1 MSLTLNNI
9 NQFVLK
15 KQYLSKSPKY
25 VRFVDIINNLYGLHA
40 TVPTTPY
47 LSLFSRLNNFT
58 KQDLDNELY
67 IKRNLGKIRFV
78 RKTVYVLSKN
88 ELSTAFNATK
98 EMIGSISMPHLFEY
112 LEVSENEYRIFSKKI
127 MEILKENAMTTKEI
141 KKEIDNSINI
151 SGIVNLMC
159 DQGLLIRGKPK
170 SGWKSNIHTYRLF
183 NDFYPDVNLN
193 SIDETKAQK
202 KVVRK
207 YIQTFEPVTEND
219 ISWWTGFKKGVV
231 REILDDF
238 NKEITQIDIDGLQKK
253 YLMFEQN
260 MKKLDNIQELKEPM
274 INLLPKLDN
283 YIMGYKDRQRYL
295 DDTFYEYIFD
305 RSGNATN
312 IIMMNGKIIGV
323 WDFIEP
329 VVKLFL
335 FEQVKPIIL
344 EIILSKAKK
353 IGNFIFEKPV
363 KVQVV
368 DHMVS
373 LLKRTAGGFLSPL
386 KNS

>member
-1 MSLTLNNI
+1 MSLSLNNI

-15 KQYLSKSPKY
+15 KQYLSKSPKD
-25 VRFVDIINNLYGLHA
+25 VNFVDIINNLYGLHA

-47 LSLFSRLNNFT
+47 LSLFARLNNFT

-88 ELSTAFNATK
+88 ELSTAFSATK
-98 EMIGSISMPHLFEY
+98 EMIGTISMPHLFEY
-112 LEVSENEYRIFSKKI
+112 LGVSHNEYRIFSKKI
-127 MEILKENAMTTKEI
+127 IEILKENAMTTKEI
-141 KKEIDNSINI
+141 KKEIDKSKNI

-170 SGWKSNIHTYRLF
+170 SGWKSNIHNYHLF
-183 NDFYPDVNLN
+183 NDLYPDVNLN
-193 SIDETKAQK
+193 SVDETEAQK

-207 YIQTFEPVTEND
+207 YIHTFEPVTEND
-219 ISWWTGFKKGVV
+219 IRWWTGFKKGVV

-260 MKKLDNIQELKEPM
+260 MKILDNIHELKEPI

-335 FEQVKPIIL
+335 FEHVKPLIL

-363 KVQVV
+363 KVEVV
-368 DHMVS
+368 DQMVS